1 MAVMFSLHHMDF
13 VQVSPCN
20 ERAVLDQLASYFQ
33 RRLAGYQSSNT
44 AEVSSISIL
53 NCLICTVDQARVI
66 TSPNYPASGQ
76 EVWFMILNITNSVGR
91 KCTTY
96 DFLSW
101 AYGKQ
106 VCAKAFMSLGH
117 THGAYRVCRLLTVDF
132 LCSLKTTK

>member
-1 MAVMFSLHHMDF
+1 MTGCLVREGALPRVNLQPGAIQCMCLCYVVAVMFSLNHMDF

-53 NCLICTVDQARVI
+53 NCLICNVDQARVI

-76 EVWFMILNITNSVGR
+76 
-91 KCTTY
+91 
-96 DFLSW
+96 
-101 AYGKQ
+101 
-106 VCAKAFMSLGH
+106 
-117 THGAYRVCRLLTVDF
+117 
-132 LCSLKTTK
+132 